1 MAAAFAAV
9 AAQLG
14 EISGVGGGAVAYG
27 VGGGNTR
34 TTLLDEAMDA
44 LIHIYTLNPS
54 RSVGVSGN
62 SLEKPVLEE
71 PVLDG
76 QGQGQGTLSRQTLPQ
91 PARQLRQEGT
101 DLLQL
106 RQEGTDLLHHL
117 HDKCHLHLTLQAA
130 LVETACLDA
139 ARCLCG
145 IISDPALSLRK
156 EVRSADLWCTIN
168 ICNAYV

>member
-1 MAAAFAAV
+1 MAAAFAAM

-54 RSVGVSGN
+54 PSVGVSGN
-62 SLEKPVLEE
+62 A

-76 QGQGQGTLSRQTLPQ
+76 QGQGQGTLSRQTLPP
-91 PARQLRQEGT
+91 PARQLPQEGT
-101 DLLQL
+101 DLLQ
-106 RQEGTDLLHHL
+106 HVN
-117 HDKCHLHLTLQAA
+117 DKCHLQ
-130 LVETACLDA
+130 LVETAGLDA

-145 IISDPALSLRK
+145 IINDPALSLRE
-156 EVRSADLWCTIN
+156 EVRSADLWCTMN
-168 ICNAYV
+168 MHMYRLRH